1 MSKIP
6 KYQAGARVLGD
17 GSKYVNYKKGDSSI
31 NFSGTG
37 DSGTVNAN
45 VVSPEYKGFRTNV
58 NATKD
63 FTNRGTEYTEDPK
76 KSYDVGAGL
85 KYNSSGGIDFG
96 ADVSGDTD
104 KSTNMYDVGANIGI
118 TKRNISANTIASA
131 QFDKDK
137 KDYDIRSAAN
147 YRSKI
152 KKGQL
157 GLETS
162 LHNMFNSDGIKT
174 YNLTTGANYISNK
187 GLKARGGYNV
197 YSSPDVVSTNASI
210 GGSYDYKR
218 PNFGASVSADKIFSS
233 NAAGASKPIN
243 SKSTTASGKFN
254 ASLYKGLNIRANAGF
269 NSTANGENIDSSLG
283 AGISYNQLKKGDN
296 QLKKGGTRPSWG
308 ANISGGIDSSYVKRQ
323 DGTYAKSSLPAL
335 SGSVYKNVGK
345 NTNITLG
352 KSFNKED
359 KENNRGVTLG
369 ITSRF

>member
-1 MSKIP
+1 
-6 KYQAGARVLGD
+6 
-17 GSKYVNYKKGDSSI
+17 
-31 NFSGTG
+31 
-37 DSGTVNAN
+37 
-45 VVSPEYKGFRTNV
+45 
-58 NATKD
+58 
-63 FTNRGTEYTEDPK
+63 
-76 KSYDVGAGL
+76 
-85 KYNSSGGIDFG
+85 
-96 ADVSGDTD
+96 
-104 KSTNMYDVGANIGI
+104 
-118 TKRNISANTIASA
+118 
-131 QFDKDK
+131 
-137 KDYDIRSAAN
+137 
-147 YRSKI
+147 
-152 KKGQL
+152 
-157 GLETS
+157 
-162 LHNMFNSDGIKT
+162 MFNSDGIKT

-187 GLKARGGYNV
+187 GIKARGGYNV